1 MEFDETDT
9 KILKNL
15 LVDARL
21 SARQLAY
28 KLGLSTVTVLT
39 RIKKLEQK
47 KIITGYAARLD
58 HQILGYDLV
67 AIIEI
72 KTTKG
77 KVLKNR
83 EGSLIP
89 AVTHL
94 DGSAR
99 IQTIRR
105 DQNSLYYDVINEFF
119 KMTGVPVLINT
130 SFNRRGEPIVC
141 SPNNALDCF
150 LGTNMDI
157 LVMGSCVLD
166 KKDMPARLIDVA
178 RKQSFT
184 PD

>member
-47 KIITGYAARLD
+47 KIITGYTARLD
-58 HQILGYDLV
+58 HQILGYDLT

-77 KVLKNR
+77 KMLEIESKIAENENVCAVYDITGKADILLIGKFKNR
-83 EGSLIP
+83 DELSHFIKSISAIP
-89 AVTHL
+89 NVENTETHIVL
-94 DGSAR
+94 N
-99 IQTIRR
+99 TIKE
-105 DQNSLYYDVINEFF
+105 DF
-119 KMTGVPVLINT
+119 
-130 SFNRRGEPIVC
+130 
-141 SPNNALDCF
+141 
-150 LGTNMDI
+150 
-157 LVMGSCVLD
+157 
-166 KKDMPARLIDVA
+166 RL
-178 RKQSFT
+178 S
-184 PD
+184 

>member
-9 KILKNL
+9 KILNNL

-47 KIITGYAARLD
+47 KIITGYTARLD

-77 KVLKNR
+77 KMLEIESKIAENVCAVYDVTGQADILLICKFKNR
-83 EGSLIP
+83 DELSHFVKSLSAIP
-89 AVTHL
+89 NVENTETHIVL
-94 DGSAR
+94 N
-99 IQTIRR
+99 TIKEDFR
-105 DQNSLYYDVINEFF
+105 
-119 KMTGVPVLINT
+119 
-130 SFNRRGEPIVC
+130 
-141 SPNNALDCF
+141 
-150 LGTNMDI
+150 
-157 LVMGSCVLD
+157 LV
-166 KKDMPARLIDVA
+166 
-178 RKQSFT
+178 
-184 PD
+184 

>member
-47 KIITGYAARLD
+47 KIITGYTARLD

-77 KVLKNR
+77 KMLEIEGKIAESENVCAVYDITGQADILLICKFKNR
-83 EGSLIP
+83 DELSHFVKSLSAIP
-89 AVTHL
+89 NVENTVTHIVL
-94 DGSAR
+94 N
-99 IQTIRR
+99 TIKE
-105 DQNSLYYDVINEFF
+105 DF
-119 KMTGVPVLINT
+119 
-130 SFNRRGEPIVC
+130 
-141 SPNNALDCF
+141 
-150 LGTNMDI
+150 
-157 LVMGSCVLD
+157 
-166 KKDMPARLIDVA
+166 RLI
-178 RKQSFT
+178 
-184 PD
+184 